1 MAEEERVTPVYDDR
15 YFRSVSNS
23 GSGEV
28 DGETRF
34 HYRQVDNVVWATY
47 SGGAIKHG
55 TLNGLVR
62 ADGLL
67 EFCYGHVNRDDVI
80 MTGRCISTP
89 ETLPTGKLRLHE
101 AWTWTSE
108 DFSSGVSII
117 EEI

>member
-1 MAEEERVTPVYDDR
+1 MTHNYHDR
-15 YFRSVSNS
+15 HFRPSSNS

-34 HYRQVDNVVWATY
+34 HYRQIANVLWGTY

-62 ADGLL
+62 PDGVL
-67 EFCYGHVNRDDVI
+67 EFDYAHVNRDDVR

-89 ETLPTGKLRLHE
+89 EVLPDGRLRLHE
-101 AWTWTSE
+101 AWTWTSG
-108 DFSSGVSII
+108 DLSSGVSVV
-117 EEI
+117 EEAPVEGT